1 MPFPLP
7 EMFFLPYPSGKFM
20 LMLLKLCLNAPS
32 SRQKISVSV
41 TVPIK
46 PDNRDAFSRKVQKPQ
61 ISRLKQW
68 GALGLTDLRVRA

>member
-7 EMFFLPYPSGKFM
+7 EMFFLPYPSGKFT
-20 LMLLKLCLNAPS
+20 LMLLKLCVNVPS

-41 TVPIK
+41 TVPIR
-46 PDNRDAFSRKVQKPQ
+46 PDNREVFSCKVQKPQ